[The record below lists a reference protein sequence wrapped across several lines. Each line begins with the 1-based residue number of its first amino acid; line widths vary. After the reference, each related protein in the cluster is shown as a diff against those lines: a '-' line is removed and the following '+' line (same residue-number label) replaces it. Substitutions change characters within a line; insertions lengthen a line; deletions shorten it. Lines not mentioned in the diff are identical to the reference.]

1 MVTVASEN
9 KIFLVK
15 FDRGYYAEKQ
25 PNYEWSFT
33 DDPLL
38 AKQYKSFKTANERA
52 EWGDG
57 LKQLNQEPIKLVG
70 VETFLKTTTIRQI
83 KE

>member
-1 MVTVASEN
+1 MVAVASEE
-9 KIFLVK
+9 KVFLVK
-15 FDRGYYAEKQ
+15 FDKGYYAKKQ

-38 AKQYKSFKTANERA
+38 AQQYKTRKAAEERA
-52 EWGDG
+52 EWGTSLVTNP
-57 LKQLNQEPIKLVG
+57 LKSAEI
-70 VETFLKTTTIRQI
+70 ETFLKTTTIRKL